1 VAYPH
6 HVVLRLVTLP
16 LLGLCCYVLSWE
28 ISGVSDLREAP
39 RTLSLWAGTGLL
51 AILAWL
57 EVSAVWVAPAWM
69 VFAVVLAVLARRIR
83 GNDLALQEHV
93 LAVAVA
99 AQLFAVNLNAG
110 SAFVRYLPVLGCAAA
125 LYAISR
131 FCTLPQAPNRL
142 PVAWGHTWLATAL
155 LAALAWHEAS
165 QPWLT
170 AIWAAFALAIALVD
184 RFFGAEELPWQA
196 HLLALLAVLRAVT
209 LNLFDA
215 DRWHGIDLRLI
226 TVSILV
232 AALYALARWVRFP
245 EHLRE
250 TETRH
255 IYTWVATALF
265 AWMLWSE
272 LQPIAVAVGLAVFG
286 LVLFEVGDWRAL
298 RQIRFQGYVALAAA
312 FGRIFFVNLTAA
324 SVPGDWLS
332 PRIYTVTPI
341 VLIFFYVWT
350 RLSSAT
356 HAEAA
361 RAWSP
366 RDLVAYFG
374 TASIASL
381 LYFQVSAEWVAGSWA
396 LLLLVLLAAAYL
408 LKHEVFLQQS
418 ALLTAGITARGVA
431 HNIFGGSYFTGS
443 GWRGSIFVLSLTS
456 LLLLAGLPVALAL
469 QRRYQETP
477 LNSRLSQWLAA
488 DRLEQWLFFSPLL
501 LIGLMIFVEMN
512 PGTIT
517 LAWGVEGLAAIVL
530 GLIAVQR
537 SYRIAGLGLLVL
549 CVGKIVAL
557 DAWRLGQRDRY
568 ITFIALGAALTL
580 VSWLYSRYREVVRRL
595 L

>member
-1 VAYPH
+1 
-6 HVVLRLVTLP
+6 
-16 LLGLCCYVLSWE
+16 
-28 ISGVSDLREAP
+28 
-39 RTLSLWAGTGLL
+39 
-51 AILAWL
+51 
-57 EVSAVWVAPAWM
+57 
-69 VFAVVLAVLARRIR
+69 
-83 GNDLALQEHV
+83 
-93 LAVAVA
+93 
-99 AQLFAVNLNAG
+99 
-110 SAFVRYLPVLGCAAA
+110 
-125 LYAISR
+125 
-131 FCTLPQAPNRL
+131 
-142 PVAWGHTWLATAL
+142 
-155 LAALAWHEAS
+155 
-165 QPWLT
+165 
-170 AIWAAFALAIALVD
+170 
-184 RFFGAEELPWQA
+184 
-196 HLLALLAVLRAVT
+196 
-209 LNLFDA
+209 
-215 DRWHGIDLRLI
+215 
-226 TVSILV
+226 
-232 AALYALARWVRFP
+232 
-245 EHLRE
+245 
-250 TETRH
+250 
-255 IYTWVATALF
+255 
-265 AWMLWSE
+265 
-272 LQPIAVAVGLAVFG
+272 
-286 LVLFEVGDWRAL
+286 
-298 RQIRFQGYVALAAA
+298 
-312 FGRIFFVNLTAA
+312 
-324 SVPGDWLS
+324 
-332 PRIYTVTPI
+332 
-341 VLIFFYVWT
+341 
-350 RLSSAT
+350 
-356 HAEAA
+356 
-361 RAWSP
+361 
-366 RDLVAYFG
+366 
-374 TASIASL
+374 
-381 LYFQVSAEWVAGSWA
+381 
-396 LLLLVLLAAAYL
+396 VLLAAAYL